1 VEAQADKD
9 NNDTESD
16 DEGDEDDGCLYD
28 TDDDDSDFII
38 VDRQKK
44 KQGEKKTIPMQ
55 CSYCQFVVLLQELP
69 TFHAWYCY
77 GDPPFNHNLQQVH
90 IDNIQLCIR
99 QMIARIVTYCPR
111 NTGYGWKIQKLH
123 DHLHHVIH
131 LLYFHHAMNWDA
143 GHVK

>member
-1 VEAQADKD
+1 VEAQADND

-55 CSYCQFVVLLQELP
+55 CSYHQFVVLLQELL
-69 TFHAWYCY
+69 TFHAWYRY
-77 GDPPFNHNLQQVH
+77 GDPSFNHDLQQVH

-99 QMIARIVTYCPR
+99 KMIARIITYCPW
-111 NTGYGWKIQKLH
+111 NTGYGWKNQKLH
-123 DHLHHVIH
+123 DHLHCVIH

-143 GHVK
+143 SHGK